1 MIPVIVRAIRL
12 QIPKPRIVK
21 GVDPTVYPGSPGF
34 GFGNIRGPLGHFLPV
49 DNRR

>member
-34 GFGNIRGPLGHFLPV
+34 GLGIIRGPLGHFLPV